1 MFIQFKD
8 HRSNRVP
15 MKHYL
20 VSVCLLIASFPS
32 GAQITITQVDL
43 PHSGQS
49 FITTSA
55 VVDFTIDPSQTGA
68 NVTWDFQQL
77 TPLTSAADTFYGLSE
92 LSFLYQL
99 LYAGANL
106 VDKTPYNIAID
117 QLMLEDVYLV
127 FESNANE
134 LKQYG
139 FAGTIDG
146 IPVPV
151 IYSDKDVIY
160 NFPIEFNG
168 VDSSTSGFA
177 LGLTGLGYVSQQRKR
192 VNTVDGWGTVKTPAG
207 IFDALRITSVITDV
221 DSVYLDTLGFGT
233 NVTLKS
239 YEYKWLAQEG
249 GTPVLQ
255 INAQDVLG
263 VPVITQIT
271 YQDTALQTGLQAATN
286 GTSPSVSVFPN
297 PAGDQLQLHWN
308 NVPMKP
314 AIVTVTDLSGAVVKM
329 IEMKQPVEILHT
341 ASWKNGIYFLQV
353 EYDGGIQHI
362 TCIVQH

>member
-1 MFIQFKD
+1 
-8 HRSNRVP
+8 

-20 VSVCLLIASFPS
+20 FSFYLLMVSLPS
-32 GAQITITQVDL
+32 GAQITITQADF
-43 PHSGQS
+43 PHAGES
-49 FITTSA
+49 FITTNA
-55 VVDFTIDPSQTGA
+55 VVDFTIDPSETGA
-68 NVTWDFQQL
+68 NTTWDFQQL
-77 TPLTSAADTFYGLSE
+77 TPLTSATDTFYGLSE

-106 VDKTPYNIAID
+106 VDKTPYSIAID

-127 FESNANE
+127 FENNANE
-134 LKQYG
+134 FKQYG

-160 NFPIEFNG
+160 NFPIQFNG
-168 VDSSTSGFA
+168 VDSSSSGFA

-207 IFDALRITSVITDV
+207 VFDALRVTAEITDV

-239 YEYKWLAQEG
+239 YEYKWLTQEG
-249 GTPVLQ
+249 GIPVLQ

-271 YQDTALQTGLQAATN
+271 YQDTALQTGLQSTVN
-286 GTSPSVSVFPN
+286 SSTPSVAVYPN
-297 PAGDQLQLHWN
+297 PAGDQLQIHWDN
-308 NVPMKP
+308 MSLKP
-314 AIVTVTDLSGAVVKM
+314 AVVTVTDISGAVVTM
-329 IEMKQPVEILHT
+329 LDMMQPVEILHT

-353 EYDGGIQHI
+353 KLSGGVQHL